1 MLKIGRELT
10 PFLKLFQNHL
20 KWMILGIVCG
30 IAAMVSAVGLLA
42 LSGWFI
48 SAAAYAGLTL
58 ASAHLFNFFH
68 PSIGVRMFAIGR
80 TLARYIERIVS
91 HDATFRILQSLRT
104 WFYLKL
110 EPLAP
115 ARLMRYRSGDVLNR
129 IVSDIDALDN
139 LYLRVLSPSTVA
151 MAISFLVVAFLW
163 LFDPLIA
170 MATAAYLAIAGIG
183 VTLAA
188 LKLGEPC
195 GHAIAHRSAELRVRI
210 IDLLQGMADL
220 LVFNAHH
227 RQLRIAAQS
236 DDALLKI
243 QSRMSH
249 IRGLSM
255 ALITLISGLAVITA
269 LYLAVDKV
277 RLDLLNGAN
286 LALILLAILAC
297 FEAVMP
303 LPTAYQYLG
312 RTREAG
318 RRLLEIVEIEPEIIY
333 PDTNSTIPGRPDVS
347 FENINFRYNEIDPW
361 ALANINIKIP
371 AGQRI
376 AVIGETG
383 SGKSTL
389 IHLLVRFWNPTGGC
403 IRLAG
408 RDIRGFNE
416 AELRQTIS
424 VVSQQPHMFNGTLKE
439 NLQIADPAADDD
451 ELFAA
456 LESAGLKEFVKS
468 LPESL
473 STWVGEGARLLS
485 GGQARRLALA
495 RTMLHDAPVWVL
507 DEPTEGLDS
516 ITEQQFMREL
526 KRKTVDRTLLLIT
539 HRLTD
544 LHWMDSIV
552 MLDKGRV
559 AAQGTHAELLENN
572 ERYAALYMRLEG

>member
-1 MLKIGRELT
+1 MWRELR
-10 PFLKLFQNHL
+10 PFLKLFKVHL
-20 KWMILGIVCG
+20 KWMVLGIVCG
-30 IAAMVSAVGLLA
+30 IVAMVSAVGLLA

-80 TLARYIERIVS
+80 TLARYAERIVS

-151 MAISFLVVAFLW
+151 MAISLLVVAFLW

-195 GHAIAHRSAELRVRI
+195 GHAIAQRSAELRVRI

-220 LVFNAHH
+220 LVFNAHQ
-227 RQLRIAAQS
+227 RQLRIVAQS

-269 LYLAVDKV
+269 LYLAVNKV

-286 LALILLAILAC
+286 LALISLAILAC

-333 PDTNSTIPGRPDVS
+333 PDTTSTIPGRPDVS

-439 NLQIADPAADDD
+439 NLQIADPYADDD

-473 STWVGEGARLLS
+473 NTWVGEGARLLS

-526 KRKTVDRTLLLIT
+526 KRKTMDRTLLLIT

-544 LHWMDSIV
+544 LHWMDNIV
-552 MLDKGRV
+552 MLDRGRV
-559 AAQGTHAELLENN
+559 AAQGTHEELLKHNS
-572 ERYAALYMRLEG
+572 RYAALHMQITG

>member
-1 MLKIGRELT
+1 ML
-10 PFLKLFQNHL
+10 
-20 KWMILGIVCG
+20 LGIVCG
-30 IAAMVSAVGLLA
+30 IVAMVSAVGLLA

-80 TLARYIERIVS
+80 TLARYAERIVS

-151 MAISFLVVAFLW
+151 MAVSLLVVAFLW
-163 LFDPLIA
+163 LFAPSIA
-170 MATAAYLAIAGIG
+170 MATAAYLAMAGFG

-195 GHAIAHRSAELRVRI
+195 GHAIARRSADLRVQI

-220 LVFNAHH
+220 LVFNGHH
-227 RQLRIAAQS
+227 HQLRTLARS
-236 DDALLKI
+236 DDALLGI
-243 QSRMSH
+243 QSRMSQ

-269 LYLAVDKV
+269 LYLAVDRV

-286 LALILLAILAC
+286 LALIALAILAC

-333 PDTNSTIPGRPDVS
+333 PDTTATIPHRPGVT
-347 FENINFRYNEIDPW
+347 FENINFRYNELAPW
-361 ALANINIKIP
+361 ALENITIKIP

-389 IHLLVRFWNPTGGC
+389 VHLLVRFWNPAGGC

-408 RDIRGFNE
+408 RDIRSFNE

-424 VVSQQPHMFNGTLKE
+424 VVTQQPHMFNGTLRE

-451 ELFAA
+451 ALFSA

-468 LPESL
+468 LPAGL
-473 STWVGEGARLLS
+473 DTWVGEGARLLS

-516 ITEQQFMREL
+516 ITEQQFMQEL
-526 KRKTVDRTLLLIT
+526 RRKTMDRTLLLIT

-552 MLDKGRV
+552 MLDRGRV
-559 AAQGTHAELLENN
+559 AAQGSHAELMASN
-572 ERYAALYMRLEG
+572 RSYARLHMRITH